1 MLELITRA
9 IDSELARR
17 VTVSAG
23 RIWIFVFALSV
34 CMTGCSSSNSNKSG
48 DTMPK
53 DNTAD
58 LSAQVVE
65 ATPEQQNVAGQV
77 WYDES
82 LKLNHLAGESSPYLL
97 SHADNP
103 VDWYPWGD
111 EALER
116 SKAEDKP
123 IFLSIGYAA
132 CHWCHVMEHESF
144 EDDSVA
150 AFLNENFIAIKVD
163 REQRPDLDQIYM
175 TAVQAFTRGGGG
187 WPMSVFMTPDLKPFF
202 AGTYF
207 PRDDKYG
214 RPGFLSLANNINRAY
229 RENRSDLNKQA
240 DALSQAVIQRLQPLA
255 AQGELERG
263 LFEKGIQQSLGR
275 TDFVNGGFGSGT
287 KFPHAAELS
296 ALLRQFRLTG
306 DEKIK
311 KSLDL
316 TLTAMINRGM
326 YDQVGGGFHRYTVD
340 PKWAVPHFEKML
352 YDNSLLVPLY
362 LDAYLVFKK
371 YDYLDAAVRT
381 LDFMIRELSDPP
393 GGFYSALDADSEH
406 EEGKFYVWKKSDI
419 DAALGEDADFYY
431 KYFHVSEAGN
441 FEHLT
446 NVMARNDAAFAKLE
460 NDSDAGNIRARL
472 AQLNQTLF
480 TVRAPRERPLTDDK
494 VVTGW
499 NGMALTALCRGYQV
513 TSEQRFLNAATR
525 LGRFLK
531 NTMFADGKLRH
542 TYRRGGFSSGQFLE
556 DYGYVANG
564 MVDLYE
570 SDADYQWLEFAT
582 RLARDGFTMFSDASG
597 ALYLSP
603 KGESDHIVRPSDV
616 FDGSYPAP
624 GSYLMLA
631 AQRIAALNDD
641 KGLAEHVD
649 RSLRAL
655 SGAIKRSPVGMLS
668 AALVLHNQYISR
680 VEFAVVGD
688 GPARADFLDV
698 VYRSYLPYRV
708 IAASDKADDRVAL
721 LKGRDVM
728 ADSEN
733 GATGYVCQNYIC
745 QLPAS
750 SVDEFAKQVAALNT
764 AP

>member
-1 MLELITRA
+1 MANDKLVK
-9 IDSELARR
+9 DSMAEENA
-17 VTVSAG
+17 A
-23 RIWIFVFALSV
+23 
-34 CMTGCSSSNSNKSG
+34 
-48 DTMPK
+48 DT
-53 DNTAD
+53 
-58 LSAQVVE
+58 
-65 ATPEQQNVAGQV
+65 TPEQQNVADQV
-77 WYDES
+77 WFDKNV
-82 LKLNHLAGESSPYLL
+82 KLNHLKDESSPYLL

-103 VDWYPWGD
+103 VNWYPWGD
-111 EALER
+111 EALAR
-116 SKAEDKP
+116 AKAEDKP
-123 IFLSIGYAA
+123 IFLSIGYAS

-214 RPGFLSLANNINRAY
+214 RPGFLSLANNLFRAY
-229 RENRSDLNKQA
+229 RDNRNDLNKQA
-240 DALSQAVIQRLQPLA
+240 DALSKAVIQRLRPLA

-263 LFEKGIQQSLGR
+263 IFEKAIEQSLGR
-275 TDFVNGGFGSGT
+275 TDFTNGGFGSGT
-287 KFPHAAELS
+287 KFPHAAELN
-296 ALLRQFRLTG
+296 ALLRQYRLTG
-306 DEKIK
+306 NARIK
-311 KSLDL
+311 KALDL
-316 TLTAMINRGM
+316 TLTAMINRGLF
-326 YDQVGGGFHRYTVD
+326 DQIGGGFHRYTVD

-352 YDNSLLVPLY
+352 YDNSLLVPVY

-381 LDFMIRELSDPP
+381 LDFMLLEMSDPA
-393 GGFYSALDADSEH
+393 GGYYSALDADSEH

-419 DAALGEDADFYY
+419 DAALGKDAEFYY
-431 KYFHVSEAGN
+431 KYYHVTDAGN

-446 NVMARNDAAFAKLE
+446 NVMARKDAAFAELE
-460 NDSDAGNIRARL
+460 SDSDAENIRVRL
-472 AQLNQTLF
+472 AAMNKTLF

-494 VVTGW
+494 IVTGW
-499 NGMALTALCRGYQV
+499 NGMALTAFSRGYQV
-513 TSEQRFLNAATR
+513 TGEKRFLIAATR

-531 NTMFADGKLRH
+531 DTMFADGKLRH
-542 TYRRGGFSSGQFLE
+542 TYRRGGFSRGQFLE

-570 SDADYQWLEFAT
+570 TDANYEWLEFAT
-582 RLARDGFTMFSDASG
+582 DLARDGFSMFSDTNG

-603 KGESDHIVRPSDV
+603 KGEADHIVRPSDV
-616 FDGSYPAP
+616 YDGSYPAP

-641 KGLAEHVD
+641 KQLAEHVE
-649 RSLRAL
+649 RSLKAL

-668 AALVLHNQYISR
+668 AALVLNNQYISR
-680 VEFAVVGD
+680 VEFAVVGNA
-688 GPARADFLDV
+688 PARADFLNV
-698 VYRSYLPYRV
+698 IYSSYLPYRV

-721 LKGRDVM
+721 LKGRHVISG
-728 ADSEN
+728 SEN
-733 GATGYVCQNYIC
+733 GATGYVCQNYVC
-745 QLPAS
+745 KLPAPG
-750 SVDEFAKQVAALNT
+750 VEEFAKQVAALS
-764 AP
+764 AAL